1 MKTVVSMDVTFVWSE
16 VSTTCL
22 NMSVQEAYNVMMM
35 PSFAGFISSMV
46 PVYGLSPVSEPEN
59 KE

>member
-22 NMSVQEAYNVMMM
+22 NMSVQEAYNVK
-35 PSFAGFISSMV
+35 FIELQADH
-46 PVYGLSPVSEPEN
+46 PVAVRGH
-59 KE
+59 